1 MRRRK
6 FREMTSKRHLH
17 SPTLSLQLFIH
28 LITRHWD
35 LAEKKAEETNGLLA
49 LPFVMGKRGRDRY

>member
-35 LAEKKAEETNGLLA
+35 LAEKKAEE
-49 LPFVMGKRGRDRY
+49 PMVF